1 MTTVEFFTR
10 VVIVVLV
17 ALVPVL
23 IWFLFDVILI
33 AIGAILVAVL
43 LRLSPSHSR
52 VGPDFQ
58 KRLLL
63 SVRGF

>member
-23 IWFLFDVILI
+23 VWFLFDVI
-33 AIGAILVAVL
+33 
-43 LRLSPSHSR
+43 
-52 VGPDFQ
+52 
-58 KRLLL
+58 
-63 SVRGF
+63 